1 VVDATA
7 RGKISMKIPGNDP
20 DGACGRL
27 ADYLQAHKESIMKA
41 WLAQARAD
49 TAVLSDALTQLEL
62 VDHVPRIF
70 DAMVQALRNQCSRT
84 KDDVQEV
91 TARHTVIRWVQHYDL
106 RAVLR
111 EVSLLRAEFI
121 RHLLAFAEQDAGL
134 TGQARLSN
142 ATTIHRI
149 LDDIVMDATDTF
161 LKLKSRAD
169 EDGGNTA

>member
-27 ADYLQAHKESIMKA
+27 ADYLQARRDSIVAA
-41 WLAQARAD
+41 WLEQARAD
-49 TAVLSDALTQLEL
+49 AAVLSDALTQPEL
-62 VDHVPRIF
+62 VDHIPRIF
-70 DAMVQALRNQCSRT
+70 DAMVQALRNRCNRT
-84 KDDVQEV
+84 MDDVQEV

-111 EVSLLRAEFI
+111 EVSLLRTEFI
-121 RHLLAFAEQDAGL
+121 RQMLAFDEQDAGL
-134 TGQARLSN
+134 TSEARLSN
-142 ATTIHRI
+142 ATTVHRI

-161 LKLKSRAD
+161 LKLKDRAD
-169 EDGGNTA
+169 GDGGNAT